1 MKTTVFENIYTHE
14 IWYCGNSRD
23 VHVIDGVE
31 YLLVNRHAQD
41 RTFYMKRDSLKEVKD
56 HTKVH

>member
-14 IWYCGNSRD
+14 IWQCGDAKD

-31 YLLVNRHAQD
+31 YLIVNRHATD
-41 RTFYMKRDSLKEVKD
+41 RAFYMKRDSLKEVK
-56 HTKVH
+56 TQTTS